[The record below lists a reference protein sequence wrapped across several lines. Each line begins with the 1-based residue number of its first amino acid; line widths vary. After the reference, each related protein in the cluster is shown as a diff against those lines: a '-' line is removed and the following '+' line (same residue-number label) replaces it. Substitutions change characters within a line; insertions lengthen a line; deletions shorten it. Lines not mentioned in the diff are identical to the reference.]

1 MEWLYSL
8 FIEHS
13 ALQAVVVLSLISAIG
28 LGLGKIHICGISLG
42 VTFVFFAGIL
52 AGHFGLS
59 VDAQMLNYAESFGL
73 IIFVYALGLQVGPG
87 FFSSFRKGGVT
98 LNMLALAV
106 VLLGTLLTVICSYT
120 TGVSLPNMVG
130 ILCGATTNTPAL
142 GAAQQT
148 LKQMGMESSTPALGC
163 AVAYPLGVIGVILAV
178 LLIRKALVR
187 KQDLEVKEKDDNNKT
202 YIAAFQVHN
211 PAIFNKS
218 IKDIAHMSYPKFV
231 ISRLWRDGNV
241 SIPTSEKILKEG
253 DRLLVVTSEK
263 DALAL
268 TVLFGE
274 QENTDWNKEDID
286 WNAIDSQLISQRI
299 VVTRPELNGKKL
311 GALRLRNHYG
321 INISRVYRSG
331 VQLLATPELTLQLG
345 DRLTVVGEAA
355 AIQNVE
361 KVLGNAVKSLKEPN
375 LVAVFIGI
383 ILGLAL
389 GAIPISIPGI
399 SAPVKLGLAG
409 GPIIVGIL
417 IGIIQTLNKDRI
429 LDHVGT
435 AYTIFVNAVPSLVSY
450 SLVLAFGSKVLGLP
464 SLYSTR
470 NPSETSILPIV
481 CLSLASIA
489 SYALW
494 TRRYMVDELNKDYIK
509 LARVKGTSSA
519 GIMIKH
525 VFKNAFVPLAQYVPA
540 SFLYTIGGSLLV
552 ERFFSVPGM
561 GPLLTDAIVRYDVNV
576 VQTLVVLYAV
586 LGTLGVFL
594 GDILMMLLD
603 PRIKLTGKGGTR

>member
-28 LGLGKIHICGISLG
+28 LGLGKIHVCGISLG

-59 VDAQMLNYAESFGL
+59 IDPQMLNYAESFGL

-98 LNMLALAV
+98 LNMLAIAVVILGTFLAV
-106 VLLGTLLTVICSYT
+106 VCSYT

-148 LKQMGMESSTPALGC
+148 LKQMGLESSTPALGC

-178 LLIRKALVR
+178 LLIRKLLVR
-187 KQDLEVKEKDDNNKT
+187 REDLEVQEKDDANKT

-241 SIPTSEKILKEG
+241 SIPTSEKIIKEG

-361 KVLGNAVKSLKEPN
+361 KGLGNAIKSLKEPN
-375 LVAVFIGI
+375 LVAVFVGI
-383 ILGLAL
+383 ILGLAR
-389 GAIPISIPGI
+389 GAVPFSIPGI
-399 SAPVKLGLAG
+399 STPVRLGLAG

-417 IGIIQTLNKDRI
+417 IGTFGPRLHMITYTTRSANLMLRALGLSLYLACLGLDAGAHFFDTVFRPEGLLWIGLGFGLTLVPTV
-429 LDHVGT
+429 LVGFF
-435 AYTIFVNAVPSLVSY
+435 AFKIMKID
-450 SLVLAFGSKVLGLP
+450 FGSVSGMLCGSMANPMALNYANDTIP
-464 SLYSTR
+464 GD
-470 NPSETSILPIV
+470 NPSVAYATVYP
-481 CLSLASIA
+481 LSMFLRVIIA
-489 SYALW
+489 QVLL
-494 TRRYMVDELNKDYIK
+494 M
-509 LARVKGTSSA
+509 
-519 GIMIKH
+519 
-525 VFKNAFVPLAQYVPA
+525 
-540 SFLYTIGGSLLV
+540 FLL
-552 ERFFSVPGM
+552 
-561 GPLLTDAIVRYDVNV
+561 
-576 VQTLVVLYAV
+576 
-586 LGTLGVFL
+586 
-594 GDILMMLLD
+594 
-603 PRIKLTGKGGTR
+603 

>member
-28 LGLGKIHICGISLG
+28 LGLGKIHVCGISLG

-59 VDAQMLNYAESFGL
+59 IDPQMLNYAESFGL

-98 LNMLALAV
+98 LNMLAIAVVILGTFLAV
-106 VLLGTLLTVICSYT
+106 VCSYT

-148 LKQMGMESSTPALGC
+148 LKQMGLESSTPALGC

-178 LLIRKALVR
+178 LLIRKLLVR
-187 KQDLEVKEKDDNNKT
+187 REDLEVQEKDDANKT

-241 SIPTSEKILKEG
+241 SIPTSEKIIKEG

-361 KVLGNAVKSLKEPN
+361 KVLGNAIKSLKEPN
-375 LVAVFIGI
+375 LVAVFVGI

-389 GAIPISIPGI
+389 GAVPFSIPGI
-399 SAPVKLGLAG
+399 STPVRLGLAG

-417 IGIIQTLNKDRI
+417 IGTFGPRLHMITYTTRSANLMLRALGLSLYLACLGLDAGAHFFDTVFRPEGLIWIGLGFGLTLVPTV
-429 LDHVGT
+429 LVGFF
-435 AYTIFVNAVPSLVSY
+435 AFKIMKID
-450 SLVLAFGSKVLGLP
+450 FGSVSGMLCGSMANPMALNYANDTIP
-464 SLYSTR
+464 GD
-470 NPSETSILPIV
+470 NPSVAYATVYP
-481 CLSLASIA
+481 LSMFLRVIIA
-489 SYALW
+489 QVLL
-494 TRRYMVDELNKDYIK
+494 M
-509 LARVKGTSSA
+509 
-519 GIMIKH
+519 
-525 VFKNAFVPLAQYVPA
+525 
-540 SFLYTIGGSLLV
+540 FLL
-552 ERFFSVPGM
+552 
-561 GPLLTDAIVRYDVNV
+561 
-576 VQTLVVLYAV
+576 
-586 LGTLGVFL
+586 
-594 GDILMMLLD
+594 
-603 PRIKLTGKGGTR
+603 

>member
-13 ALQAVVVLSLISAIG
+13 ALQAVVVISLISAIG

-42 VTFVFFAGIL
+42 VTFVFFAGIF

-59 VDAQMLNYAESFGL
+59 VDPQMLNYAESFGL

-87 FFSSFRKGGVT
+87 FFSSFRKGGFT

-106 VLLGTLLTVICSYT
+106 VLLGTLLTVLCSYT

-148 LKQMGMESSTPALGC
+148 LKQMGLESSTPALGC

-178 LLIRKALVR
+178 LLIRKVLVR
-187 KQDLEVKEKDDNNKT
+187 KEDLAIKEKDDTNKT

-218 IKDIAHMSYPKFV
+218 VKDIAHMSYPKFV

-253 DRLLVVTSEK
+253 DRLLVITSEK
-263 DALAL
+263 DVLAL

-311 GALRLRNHYG
+311 GSLRLRNHYG

-331 VQLLATPELTLQLG
+331 VQLLATSELTLQLG

-399 SAPVKLGLAG
+399 SAPVRLGLAG
-409 GPIIVGIL
+409 GPIIVGTFGPRMHMITYTTRSANL
-417 IGIIQTLNKDRI
+417 MLRALGLSMYLACLGLDAGAHFFDTVFRPEGALWIGLGAGLTIIPTAI
-429 LDHVGT
+429 VGMF
-435 AYTIFVNAVPSLVSY
+435 AFKIMKID
-450 SLVLAFGSKVLGLP
+450 FGSVSGMLCGSMANPMALNYVNDTIP
-464 SLYSTR
+464 GD
-470 NPSETSILPIV
+470 NPSVAYATVYPLCMFLRVIIAQILLMFL
-481 CLSLASIA
+481 LS
-489 SYALW
+489 
-494 TRRYMVDELNKDYIK
+494 
-509 LARVKGTSSA
+509 
-519 GIMIKH
+519 
-525 VFKNAFVPLAQYVPA
+525 
-540 SFLYTIGGSLLV
+540 
-552 ERFFSVPGM
+552 
-561 GPLLTDAIVRYDVNV
+561 
-576 VQTLVVLYAV
+576 
-586 LGTLGVFL
+586 
-594 GDILMMLLD
+594 
-603 PRIKLTGKGGTR
+603 